1 MVLKYEWITLLLQ
14 KPVRANSTFVQKK
27 IADDQAADRHPKLQS
42 HNEIKRGEKKARF
55 WQPQQRIKYQR
66 NI

>member
-27 IADDQAADRHPKLQS
+27 IADDQAGGGGGLLSQAAQLLHVMALLAAPD
-42 HNEIKRGEKKARF
+42 NEQISS
-55 WQPQQRIKYQR
+55 
-66 NI
+66 

>member
-27 IADDQAADRHPKLQS
+27 IADDQAGGGGGGDLLSQAAAQLLHVMALLAAPD
-42 HNEIKRGEKKARF
+42 NEQISS
-55 WQPQQRIKYQR
+55 
-66 NI
+66 

>member
-27 IADDQAADRHPKLQS
+27 IADDQAGGGGGGLLSQAAQLLHVMALLAAPD
-42 HNEIKRGEKKARF
+42 NEQISS
-55 WQPQQRIKYQR
+55 
-66 NI
+66 

>member
-1 MVLKYEWITLLLQ
+1 MNGLPCCCKNRLEQILLSC
-14 KPVRANSTFVQKK
+14 KKK
-27 IADDQAADRHPKLQS
+27 IADDQAAGRHPKLPS